1 MTEKV
6 RTPYP
11 TAKLQF
17 KFNQKLIWILLK
29 LISQQS
35 NKVQEILSGD
45 VGELVDIQTE
55 IREIVQSSPTNTKR
69 EEE

>member
-1 MTEKV
+1 MNNQSS
-6 RTPYP
+6 YP

-35 NKVQEILSGD
+35 NKAQEILSGD